1 LKILLPNKVL
11 INDDWQVTLY
21 RTGSSYSWLIIKY
34 VPHYM
39 STGNWRM
46 CTVISDDAGVQVT
59 NNKTAQT
66 KNSALL
72 LSKPA
77 FRHGPFT
84 HTNPQS

>member
-1 LKILLPNKVL
+1 
-11 INDDWQVTLY
+11 
-21 RTGSSYSWLIIKY
+21 
-34 VPHYM
+34 
-39 STGNWRM
+39 M